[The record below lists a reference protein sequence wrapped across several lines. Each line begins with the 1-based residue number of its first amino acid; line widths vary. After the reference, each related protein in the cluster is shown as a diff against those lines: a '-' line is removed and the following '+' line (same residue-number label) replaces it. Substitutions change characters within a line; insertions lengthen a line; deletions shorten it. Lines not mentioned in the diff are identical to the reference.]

1 MPGENKAIRKLL
13 CQGISKVLFC
23 RGEQGE
29 AVHRGLPGQTS
40 YLHTNYESNE
50 TFVPPQ
56 LTNIEARLASFK
68 DWPEELEMKPEELAE
83 AGFFHSP
90 QDNFADLVSAM
101 ET

>member
-1 MPGENKAIRKLL
+1 M
-13 CQGISKVLFC
+13 LFC
-23 RGEQGE
+23 RGEQGK

-40 YLHTNYESNE
+40 LLQIMIAMEL